1 MRTLGGGVIALA
13 LLCGAGACGGSDR
26 TGPPW
31 VALDK
36 VPPSGNFYS
45 MQRTEQPPLPFC
57 PFPGADLF
65 MVGANTYLYNDLD
78 VDYVTLEQ
86 EAMTRDLLNKAG
98 SGRLTVSSG
107 VPTPPGAG
115 GGGSGGDPGSGDP
128 PIANDYPP
136 DALWLEIYRV
146 TNDLAY
152 LTVHG
157 THAGVEYQLQ
167 RRPSLDV
174 TASWSGE
181 LQFDGEEGDTVLD
194 PVPLQGRP
202 LSFFRVATCGV
213 VAFEQM
219 VTTGAGQAVV
229 IPLCV
234 TNPCGEPAITVQTWP
249 AQGTLTG
256 TGLTRTYT
264 PTNAAFVGTDSFT
277 YTADGVGSAVTIDVL
292 ASPLLITSCR
302 ENRIL
307 LHWTL
312 PDGYAPHGFKVYR
325 CAGGPGCTPGE
336 GDLLATVFTPG
347 NSFPRDYTDTN
358 NLQSGVTY
366 CYRVKL
372 LVYQDVCN
380 PVVYYDSGFSNTS
393 CSGLCTPPN
402 VRITGNCS
410 ADFPPTAGPIQT
422 LDYTNGT
429 LVSTFVPQHAGNG
442 RGLATHGTEIFYTR
456 KSDDSIHV
464 CLSGA
469 TTDLRT
475 LTNRWRP
482 DVASAGLT
490 FHSNYLYAL
499 TGYERAGSD
508 PGESPI
514 VFKLNPVTGDVLAS
528 VTIAN
533 ATNGGFAR
541 RDSDGF
547 TVLPSGNFLVNDGD
561 GYEGYVQYHEY
572 YGSGPQAGN
581 LVPGGLTVDLGQ
593 YGFIQGRGVAIAP
606 DGQSLYFIAGSQIAE
621 EADMIVRTDLSGI
634 LIGFQ
639 PITPMTIEDI
649 EVTLP

>member
-136 DALWLEIYRV
+136 DTLWLEIYRV

-174 TASWSGE
+174 TASWSAE

-194 PVPLQGRP
+194 PIPLQGRP
-202 LSFFRVATCGV
+202 MSFFRVATCGV
-213 VAFEQM
+213 VAYEQM

-249 AQGTLTG
+249 ARGTLTG

-277 YTADGVGSAVTIDVL
+277 YTADGVGGAVTIDVL

-325 CAGGPGCTPGE
+325 CASGPGCTPGE

-372 LVYQDVCN
+372 LVYQDVCD
-380 PVVYYDSGFSNTS
+380 PAVYYDSGFSNPS
-393 CSGLCTPPN
+393 CNQLCSPPSAL
-402 VRITGNCS
+402 VVGNCAS
-410 ADFPPTAGPIQT
+410 SPLGAGQITTFDVATGASSSFLPP
-422 LDYTNGT
+422 
-429 LVSTFVPQHAGNG
+429 HAGNG
-442 RGLATHGTEIFYTR
+442 RGLAVRGNEIYYTTTF
-456 KSDDSIHV
+456 DYSIHV

-469 TTDLRT
+469 TTDSRILNNT
-475 LTNRWRP
+475 WRP
-482 DVASAGLT
+482 DVNIQALA
-490 FHSNYLYAL
+490 FHENVLHVM
-499 TGYERAGSD
+499 TGYWLNGSLQ
-508 PGESPI
+508 
-514 VFKLNPVTGDVLAS
+514 VFKLHLNPVTGYVDS
-528 VTIAN
+528 YEGPITITGG
-533 ATNGGFAR
+533 ATS
-541 RDSDGF
+541 DSDGF
-547 TVLPSGNFLVNDGD
+547 TVLPAHGNHPAGNFLINDGD
-561 GYEGYVQYHEY
+561 GADGYTGYREY
-572 YGSGPQAGN
+572 DGTTGVR
-581 LVPGGLTVDLGQ
+581 VPDGVEIDLGIL
-593 YGFIQGRGVAIAP
+593 GFLQGRGVAV
-606 DGQSLYFIAGSQIAE
+606 GSSGNSLYFIAGSRAGVE
-621 EADMIVRTDLSGI
+621 EADTLVQTTLSGSF
-634 LIGFQ
+634 IGFQ
-639 PITPMTIEDI
+639 PIAPTRIEDI
-649 EVTLP
+649 DVLP